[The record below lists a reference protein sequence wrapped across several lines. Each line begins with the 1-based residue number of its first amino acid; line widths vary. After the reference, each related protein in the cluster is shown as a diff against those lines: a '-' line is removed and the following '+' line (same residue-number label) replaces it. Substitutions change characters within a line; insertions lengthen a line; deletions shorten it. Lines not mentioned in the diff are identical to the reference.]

1 MTTNDPIREE
11 IMRATGTDMPP
22 QKVTMAYALF
32 TALLL
37 DLPLSPAQT
46 TDFGVDTADHYRALR
61 DSITA
66 EVNAGTSVPETII
79 GMARRLGNGPA
90 LTAWT
95 QTHWPDAPVF
105 TTAYDGLGDPEQ
117 GDPEQYPFDDERRPH
132 P

>member
-1 MTTNDPIREE
+1 VTHTDPIREE
-11 IMRATGTDMPP
+11 IMQAAAGTDVPQ

-90 LTAWT
+90 LTTWT
-95 QTHWPDAPVF
+95 QTYWPDAPVF
-105 TTAYDGLGDPEQ
+105 VTAYDGM
-117 GDPEQYPFDDERRPH
+117 GDPEQYPHDDERRPH